1 MSLVKCG
8 NVVELVL
15 FVFIICPN
23 WKAQKSITWDFA
35 VIYALEKWEWIENW
49 ATRVVKIDI
58 KRLKVD
64 VRWFKVTFCVI
75 KETQDLMF
83 FISNRVAK
91 DLMLKML

>member
-1 MSLVKCG
+1 M
-8 NVVELVL
+8 
-15 FVFIICPN
+15 
-23 WKAQKSITWDFA
+23 
-35 VIYALEKWEWIENW
+35 
-49 ATRVVKIDI
+49 KIDI

-91 DLMLKML
+91 DLTLKML